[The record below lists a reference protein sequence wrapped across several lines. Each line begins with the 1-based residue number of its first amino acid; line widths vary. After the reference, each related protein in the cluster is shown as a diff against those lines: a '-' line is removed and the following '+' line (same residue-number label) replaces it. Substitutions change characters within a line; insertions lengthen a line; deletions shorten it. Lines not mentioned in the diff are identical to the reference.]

1 MTDSTTTTPAT
12 TDATATDAEA
22 TETATDVLNALDD
35 VKVTDV
41 AGFTEK
47 LGELVKLAKSLVT
60 RYTAEVKA
68 TDAVAEARMAI
79 RSLMLLPSGI
89 PDWAATSNGYKAA
102 VESAEFKLYMA
113 IGPDAK
119 RKLDTNVRKAVERKF
134 RVPAVVAW
142 ILQHENGF
150 GDEAAVYFGDDNTE
164 GNPDAVLANPSEALK
179 ARVQWHFGHSY
190 VKPGVSL
197 VIPDQFSQFRP
208 PYVAGNGDN
217 DPGPGPGNPPSPLG
231 TFEAAVGGLTQIRA
245 DYAMSALLRGL
256 SDLSARLIS
265 TEGEI
270 HGRPMV
276 EDQLDRHEA
285 IAMLTAKA
293 LRGEGT
299 PQEREKLASLYWDK
313 EKDTP
318 KSE

>member
-1 MTDSTTTTPAT
+1 MTDSTTTST
-12 TDATATDAEA
+12 TDDAPVIDAEA
-22 TETATDVLNALDD
+22 TQTATDVLNALDD

-47 LGELVKLAKSLVT
+47 LGELVKLAKSLVS

-113 IGPDAK
+113 IGPQAK
-119 RKLDTNVRKAVERKF
+119 RKLDQNVRKGVERKF
-134 RVPAVVAW
+134 RVPYVTAW

-179 ARVQWHFGHSY
+179 ARVQWHFAHSFT
-190 VKPGVSL
+190 KPGVSL
-197 VIPDQFSQFRP
+197 VIPDEFSQFRP
-208 PYVAGNGDN
+208 SYVAGNDDN
-217 DPGPGPGNPPSPLG
+217 DAGPGRKAPTSPLG
-231 TFEAAVGGLTQIRA
+231 TFEAAVGGLVQIRP
-245 DYAMSALLRGL
+245 DYSTSALLRGF
-256 SDLSARLIS
+256 SDLSARLLS
-265 TEGEI
+265 AEGEI
-270 HGRPMV
+270 HGRDMITS
-276 EDQLDRHEA
+276 QLDRVEA
-285 IAMLTAKA
+285 IAMLTAKS

-299 PQEREKLASLYWDK
+299 PQEKEKLSTLYWAKDT
-313 EKDTP
+313 DTP
-318 KSE
+318 KND